1 MHDEGTKA
9 VIDLLDDKKMYVVK
23 EGRLIEH
30 KLPKYGE
37 VTVVTLDGKVDRLVD
52 KCSRKV

>member
-1 MHDEGTKA
+1 MYEGTTKA
-9 VIDLLDDKKMYVVK
+9 VINLLDDKKMYVVK

-30 KLPKYGE
+30 TLPKYGE
-37 VTVVTLDGKVDRLVD
+37 VTVVTLGGKVDRLID

>member
-30 KLPKYGE
+30 TLPDYGE
-37 VTVVTLDGKVDRLVD
+37 VTVVLLGGKVDRLVD
-52 KCSRKV
+52 KSSRKV

>member
-30 KLPKYGE
+30 TLPKYGE
-37 VTVVTLDGKVDRLVD
+37 VTVVTLGGKVDRLID